1 MLGRLFSDKPK
12 VIKIQTVAALS
23 SGLRTSILNLVGANS
38 ITAMPSSAQRAFQL
52 ATNPDAEAR
61 DFVELIGS
69 DEALSA
75 RIIKIANS
83 VFFDRGS
90 RSESI
95 EECVNKIGINELRS
109 LLTANTLADILPSR
123 HGARSQLW
131 ANDLGTAIS
140 AKILC
145 ERILPAKAPSA
156 FLGGLMH
163 DVGKLLL
170 LQRRPDEYSQIMLLV
185 QQKTHDF
192 SLAEQELFAF
202 DHTQV
207 GQLIAEK
214 WMFTPDITEI
224 IRSHHQA
231 APSKT
236 SLPYLV
242 QCANSI
248 SHSLGLG
255 HGKGFGA
262 LRNAHADKL
271 PAMFE
276 ALEIQSGDANDLL
289 KQCQLCFE
297 SDSELYQGRSI

>member
-1 MLGRLFSDKPK
+1 MLGRLFSDKSK
-12 VIKIQTVAALS
+12 VAGVQSVTPLS
-23 SGLRTSILNLVGANS
+23 SGLRDSILNLVGANS
-38 ITAMPSSAQRAFQL
+38 IAAMPSSAQRAFQL

-61 DFVELIGS
+61 DFVELISS

-123 HGARSQLW
+123 HSARSQLW

-145 ERILPAKAPSA
+145 ERILPAKAASA

-185 QQKTHDF
+185 QQKTNDF

-231 APSKT
+231 SPSKT

-255 HGKGFGA
+255 HSKGFGA
-262 LRNAHADKL
+262 LRNAHTEKL

-276 ALEIQSGDANDLL
+276 ALEIQSNDAKDLV
-289 KQCQLCFE
+289 KHCQLSFE
-297 SDSELYQGRSI
+297 SDRELYQGRST